1 MKKHWEKKLQI
12 GREAGLGSSVESA
25 KACRNACPVL
35 CVQYLPVSQEQQNKT
50 KKQQTKTIYK
60 QQPNKTKTQ
69 KRGKKKKPTLYF
81 NQIPDM

>member
-50 KKQQTKTIYK
+50 KKAANKNNLQTTTK
-60 QQPNKTKTQ
+60 QNKNTE
-69 KRGKKKKPTLYF
+69 KRKKKKPTLYF